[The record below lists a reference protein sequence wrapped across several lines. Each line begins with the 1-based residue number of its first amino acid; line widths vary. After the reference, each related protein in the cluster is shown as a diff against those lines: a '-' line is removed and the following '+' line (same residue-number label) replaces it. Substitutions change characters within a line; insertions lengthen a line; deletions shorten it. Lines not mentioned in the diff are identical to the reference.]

1 MSILG
6 RYVATLYAR
15 IFGLCLGA
23 FVAIYL
29 IVDFIEKI
37 DRFSQNSPESMA
49 IARFF
54 LYKIPEIATQVLPLA
69 VLMATMLT
77 LGILGRNSEI
87 TALRSCGVS
96 LPRATRPILLIA
108 FVVSLLTVAAN
119 ELLIPVTYARMK
131 YVEEVEIKKKS
142 ASAFF
147 RQDNI
152 WFRDDTAI
160 LQANLFNPGQQA
172 LHGVTLWI
180 TDSGIVPLSRIDAK
194 SAEWHNGQW
203 LLREATTLDFSGGTP
218 RSKLSPQLPVKL
230 GLKVADLKVVDK
242 YADNMGF
249 LQLKRYCEKLQK
261 GGYDAGR
268 YRALMHAK
276 LSLPFASFIMAFLGI
291 PFVLR
296 SGRTSGIAV
305 GIGLSLAIGF
315 AYFVTNAMLVS
326 LGQVS
331 ALPPLIAAWSANLI
345 FTMIASWL
353 TLTINHQ

>member
-6 RYVATLYAR
+6 KYVAALYAR

-37 DRFSQNSPESMA
+37 DRFSQSSPDSTA
-49 IARFF
+49 IVRFF
-54 LYKIPEIATQVLPLA
+54 LYKIPEIVTQVLPLA

-77 LGILGRNSEI
+77 LGVLARNSEI

-108 FVVSLLTVAAN
+108 LVISLLTVAAN
-119 ELLIPVTYARMK
+119 EFLIPVTYGRMK
-131 YVEEVEIKKKS
+131 YIEAVEIKKKS
-142 ASAFF
+142 PSAFF

-152 WFRDDTAI
+152 WFRDEAAI
-160 LQANLFNPGQQA
+160 LQSKLFDPSQQA
-172 LHGVTLWI
+172 LYGVTIWLM
-180 TDSGIVPLSRIDAK
+180 DVGMAPLSRIDAK
-194 SAEWHNGQW
+194 SAEWRNDHW
-203 LLREATTLDFSGGTP
+203 VLTEATTLDLAGGSS
-218 RSKLSPQLPVKL
+218 RSKLSSQLPVKL
-230 GLKVADLKVVDK
+230 GLNVNDLKVVDK

-249 LQLKRYCEKLQK
+249 LQLMRYCAKLQK
-261 GGYDAGR
+261 GGYDASR

-276 LSLPFASFIMAFLGI
+276 LSFPFASFIMAFLGI

-315 AYFVTNAMLVS
+315 AYFVANAMLLS
-326 LGQVS
+326 LGQVG
-331 ALPPLIAAWSANLI
+331 ALPPIVAAWSANFI

-353 TLTINHQ
+353 TLTINH